1 MDTPGLADRILGYL
15 PLLAK
20 GAGVTIGVS
29 AFSIFLGFV
38 VGALLLAA
46 SLRYGRAGVHLTPVQ
61 KFNGWAVSVYVSFFR
76 GTPLLV
82 QLLMLFYLPTAF
94 GINLPPLPAAII
106 AMGLNSAAFQCEI
119 LRAGLSA
126 VPNGQLDASL
136 SFGLSRRD
144 TFRFIQL
151 PQITRA
157 VWPAVISEAID
168 VLKSS
173 AVISVIAVAE
183 LTRAG
188 RQIVASN
195 YRPLEVYLTMGAFY
209 LVITGAIF
217 VLGTWMGIWMLSDS
231 KSNRRVRRSL
241 ASRRT

>member
-1 MDTPGLADRILGYL
+1 MDTPGLAERILGYL

-20 GAGVTIGVS
+20 GAGVTVGVS
-29 AFSIFLGFV
+29 AFSILLGFV
-38 VGALLLAA
+38 LGALLLAA
-46 SLRYGRAGVHLTPVQ
+46 SLRYGRAGVHLTPIQ
-61 KFNGWAVSVYVSFFR
+61 KFNGWAVYVSFFR

-106 AMGLNSAAFQCEI
+106 AMGFNSAAFQCEI

-195 YRPLEVYLTMGAFY
+195 FRPLEVYLTMGAFY
-209 LVITGAIF
+209 LAITGAIF

-231 KSNRRVRRSL
+231 KANRRVRRSL